1 MPCSRAKWHY
11 SGTVTSV
18 KSHPKRL
25 GMAALYCSHNINLI
39 SFKHDFVA
47 NWNLFAINPIMSIT
61 VMESDQSKLLCLFLR
76 KGIYATLGS
85 ICTHSWLLKLKVNPP
100 PFSKDTSITVKALST
115 CSYFLLSLW
124 WSLSDHSAN
133 QMQDSLPNRLSV
145 PNASMNQT
153 LNLQFFPVIIL
164 DLYW

>member
-1 MPCSRAKWHY
+1 MPCSRAEWHY

-18 KSHPKRL
+18 KSHPKKL
-25 GMAALYCSHNINLI
+25 GMAALYCFYNINLI
-39 SFKHDFVA
+39 PFKHDCVA
-47 NWNLFAINPIMSIT
+47 NWNLFAINPIISIAA
-61 VMESDQSKLLCLFLR
+61 MESDQSKWLSFLFWEKVFILHLE
-76 KGIYATLGS
+76 AS
-85 ICTHSWLLKLKVNPP
+85 VHSWLLKHKVNPSP
-100 PFSKDTSITVKALST
+100 LSKDTSIIVKALST

-153 LNLQFFPVIIL
+153 LNLRFFPVIIL